1 LLSSNPSFQ
10 VYPNPSRG
18 EIKINGITNNTQ
30 LEIFDLKGSLMKKEL
45 INENNIIDVSNL
57 RNGIYFI
64 KLRTNTDLI
73 FTQKL
78 IIEN

>member
-1 LLSSNPSFQ
+1 MISNPSFQ
-10 VYPNPSRG
+10 VYPNPSKG
-18 EIKINGITNNTQ
+18 EIKINGLTNNTQ
-30 LEIFDLKGSLMKKEL
+30 LEIFDLKGALVKNDL

-57 RNGIYFI
+57 RNGIYLI
-64 KLRTNTDLI
+64 KLITNTDLI